1 MCHACS
7 QCAMGVQWECNGS
20 TVSALWAMRCHV
32 LLLTRVCKALCAP
45 HSFCMCAARTHL
57 RAMLSTPLVH
67 ARVCVCNSSSACRAR
82 QLAHNGACASMCV
95 HTMVVQHWQHLHS
108 MQAHSGL
115 CAQYVCEPA
124 CASVQMRVQGVQ
136 QQQHGWCIAA
146 CSHALALG
154 VCVCVCMK
162 VGVQQV
168 CNTAA
173 LAKHTHV
180 SVCTHALCVSAH
192 VCANVCVH
200 YARVCLCD
208 TLVYECVSVCTRV
221 CNPSSPCGA
230 WLLIPTCLH
239 AACEHTYVCVHVRM
253 HNTRVHACVYV
264 CVLTSVC
271 ATAEQHPQHWPST

>member
-1 MCHACS
+1 MGVHSLCRACS
-7 QCAMGVQWECNGS
+7 QCAMGVQWVCIGCAQLVPCVQSVCNGRAMGVQGS

-136 QQQHGWCIAA
+136 QQQHRWCIAA

-154 VCVCVCMK
+154 VCVC
-162 VGVQQV
+162 
-168 CNTAA
+168 
-173 LAKHTHV
+173 
-180 SVCTHALCVSAH
+180 
-192 VCANVCVH
+192 
-200 YARVCLCD
+200 
-208 TLVYECVSVCTRV
+208 
-221 CNPSSPCGA
+221 
-230 WLLIPTCLH
+230 I
-239 AACEHTYVCVHVRM
+239 
-253 HNTRVHACVYV
+253 
-264 CVLTSVC
+264 
-271 ATAEQHPQHWPST
+271 